1 MRIEETLKM
10 VDRLPGAGR
19 AKGAGADFAQ
29 ALESSLNAVDQKMKA
44 ADQNI
49 QDLASG
55 KSNRI
60 HETMM
65 SVEEAD
71 LSLKMLLQVRNK
83 ALEAYREIARM
94 QV

>member
-1 MRIEETLKM
+1 MRIDDSIQVVQK
-10 VDRLPGAGR
+10 LPGAGPT
-19 AKGAGADFAQ
+19 KKAGQDFAT
-29 ALESSLNAVDQKMKA
+29 ALESSLNAVDQKMKV

-55 KSNRI
+55 KTNRL

-65 SVEEAD
+65 SLEEAD

-94 QV
+94 QM

>member
-1 MRIEETLKM
+1 MKIDQIPQLVQK
-10 VDRLPGAGR
+10 LPGAPITER
-19 AKGAGADFAQ
+19 AGDKFTE
-29 ALESSLNAVDQKMKA
+29 ALHSSLEAVDRKMKT

-55 KSNRI
+55 KTNRL

-94 QV
+94 QM

>member
-1 MRIEETLKM
+1 MRIDGNPIM
-10 VDRLPGAGR
+10 VDKLPGAGR
-19 AKGAGADFAQ
+19 ARGAGADFAE
-29 ALESSLNAVDQKMKA
+29 ALEKSINAVDAKMKD
-44 ADQNI
+44 ADQSI

-55 KSNRI
+55 KSNRL

-65 SVEEAD
+65 SMEEAD

-94 QV
+94 QM

>member
-1 MRIEETLKM
+1 MRIDDTLNM
-10 VDRLPGAGR
+10 VARLPGA
-19 AKGAGADFAQ
+19 APVKKAGADFAE
-29 ALESSLNAVDQKMKA
+29 ALESSINAVDRKMKA
-44 ADQNI
+44 ADQNV
-49 QDLASG
+49 QDLATG
-55 KSNRI
+55 KSNRL

-94 QV
+94 QM